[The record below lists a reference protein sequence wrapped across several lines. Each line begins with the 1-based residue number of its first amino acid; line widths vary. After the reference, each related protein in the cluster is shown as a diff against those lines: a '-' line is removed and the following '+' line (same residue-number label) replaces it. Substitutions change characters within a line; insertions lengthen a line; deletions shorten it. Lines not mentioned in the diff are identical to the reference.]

1 MEREKTNHI
10 SLAQHLVLL
19 NCENILIFHLA
30 GRIQKAHI
38 FISCFR
44 HRSYSL
50 GVMFMARLGSSDV
63 PRVYCMEVC
72 MCIRSLTKV
81 RSVHNVHS
89 QNKQTE
95 NHICVTKQAEG
106 KRKLHT
112 HCKLLSVIPWRN
124 YETFNTQTC
133 QKLGVYPEYIDYMYC
148 MRTVNL
154 VVAKNVKTKLVSSS
168 SIFLILC

>member
-1 MEREKTNHI
+1 MR
-10 SLAQHLVLL
+10 
-19 NCENILIFHLA
+19 IL
-30 GRIQKAHI
+30 
-38 FISCFR
+38 
-44 HRSYSL
+44 
-50 GVMFMARLGSSDV
+50 
-63 PRVYCMEVC
+63 
-72 MCIRSLTKV
+72 SLTKV

-95 NHICVTKQAEG
+95 NHICVTKQSEG

-133 QKLGVYPEYIDYMYC
+133 QNLGVYPEYIDYMYVR

-154 VVAKNVKTKLVSSS
+154 VFAKNVKTKLVSSS
-168 SIFLILC
+168 SIFLILCYSSTVRWPLLLALNATPYKLHSQIRAREPHRSRNVAESARTRSVSFCLRLR